1 LTFTVELSSAAEA
14 DLKSISDKKT
24 RQSIES
30 GLLRLETE
38 PQERGKPMTGDLK
51 GYYSIR
57 LARQRYRALYSV
69 EVKQNVVTILVIG
82 IRKDGSKK
90 DAYEIGRKRLGKK

>member
-1 LTFTVELSSAAEA
+1 VELSSDAEA
-14 DLKSISDKKT
+14 DLKSITDKKT
-24 RQSIES
+24 RQGIES
-30 GLLRLETE
+30 GLLRLETQ

-69 EVKQNVVTILVIG
+69 EVKQGVVKVLVIG

-90 DAYEIGRKRLGKK
+90 DVYQVARKRLGKK